1 MELQPLNGHL
11 IVEPIEAESQRASG
25 LIIPDTAKEKPQKG
39 IVAFAASDSVYP
51 VGAVVLYSKY
61 AGIELGLLGRKLLA
75 IKERDVIAAVI
86 EDAV

>member
-1 MELQPLNGHL
+1 MQLQPTNGH
-11 IVEPIEAESQRASG
+11 IIIEPMEAESTRASG

-39 IVAFAASDSVYP
+39 VTAFVASDSIYP
-51 VGAVVLYSKY
+51 VGIVVLYSKY
-61 AGIELGLLGRKLLA
+61 AGIELGLVDRNLIA